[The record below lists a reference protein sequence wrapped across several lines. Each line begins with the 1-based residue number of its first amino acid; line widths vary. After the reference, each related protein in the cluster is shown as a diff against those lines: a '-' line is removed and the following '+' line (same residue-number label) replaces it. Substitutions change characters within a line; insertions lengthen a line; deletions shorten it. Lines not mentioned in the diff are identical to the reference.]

1 MEKMSDGLAGKLI
14 RNSTSLD
21 LNNVESAVI
30 ELLINRR
37 NKKIKNE

>member
-1 MEKMSDGLAGKLI
+1 MEKISDGSTGKLI

-21 LNNVESAVI
+21 LKNVDNAVI

-37 NKKIKNE
+37 NKKIKKE